1 MIMHYNIK
9 ENNEEFVED
18 FVLLLEKLLS
28 NEIIDNLYDEI
39 CEITGRLDLNNENLQ
54 QKFFDL
60 IKKIQIKILEL
71 KKLKSTEEINSKLRD
86 QYNNMNTLFD
96 ELLISFRE
104 LRILNEKK

>member
-1 MIMHYNIK
+1 MHYNIK